1 MGLVTNED
9 GSTTE
14 DHLTF
19 VAADPARADSTPGSG
34 VSTVTIT
41 PAGTVSSGGASVT
54 LKQLRTA
61 GVTGESVTVTVTATD
76 AAGNVRTLVQQ
87 VKLP

>member
-1 MGLVTNED
+1 M
-9 GSTTE
+9 
-14 DHLTF
+14 
-19 VAADPARADSTPGSG
+19 
-34 VSTVTIT
+34 TIT